1 MQATKRNSHSN
12 FSWISKE
19 SIGIFEAVHPSFTYE
34 HSTNY
39 SYWLFNCIFPSGKS
53 STRVDPI
60 NNSYDY

>member
-19 SIGIFEAVHPSFTYE
+19 SIGIFVAVHPSVIYE

-39 SYWLFNCIFPSGKS
+39 SYNVFYWIFPSGKS
-53 STRVDPI
+53 STRVDPK
-60 NNSYDY
+60 NNSSDY